1 MKVISVR
8 WLRDCLFALLLTEWT
23 SGAILAQGGGAQP
36 DPPRPG
42 VSRPGVRRAMADLH
56 PLATFAV
63 EGSPDWMVVSDDA
76 VWVTS
81 SSVNHVVRLDA
92 KTNQP
97 TTIVTISKP
106 CSGLAVGF
114 GSLWVPS
121 CGSHRLVRVDTVTGK
136 VQAELPIG
144 PADSEGGIAIGAG
157 SVWMASDK
165 KGLLARIDPQANRV
179 VAEITIPSGSF
190 AAAFADGA
198 LWVTSTEHNLL
209 TRVDPQSNQVA
220 TSIPVGPQPRFITTG
235 AGSVWTLNQGNGTI
249 SRVDTKSNQL
259 IATIEAGIPGTG
271 GEIAFG
277 EGSVWATVFQIPITR
292 IDPATNSVVQQWW
305 GTGGDSIRVGHGS
318 VWLTDLAHAKVWRLD
333 PRQP

>member
-1 MKVISVR
+1 MKVIAMR
-8 WLRDCLFALLLTEWT
+8 FLRDTLFALLMAELT
-23 SGAILAQGGGAQP
+23 SGAVLAQSGAQA
-36 DPPRPG
+36 DPPRRG
-42 VSRPGVRRAMADLH
+42 VSTPGVRRDMADLH

-63 EGSPDWMVVSDDA
+63 EGSPDWMVVTDDA

-97 TTIVTISKP
+97 TTIVTVRQP

-121 CGSHRLVRVDTVTGK
+121 CGSHSLVRMDPATGR

-144 PADSEGGIAIGAG
+144 PADSEGGITIGAG
-157 SVWMASDK
+157 SVWMARDK
-165 KGLLARIDPQANRV
+165 KGILARIDPQANRV
-179 VAEITIPSGSF
+179 AAEITVPSGSF
-190 AAAFADGA
+190 APAFADGA
-198 LWVTSTEHNLL
+198 LWITSTEHNLL
-209 TRVDPQSNQVA
+209 TRVDPQSNQAV

-235 AGSVWTLNQGNGTI
+235 AGSVWTLNQGDGTI
-249 SRVDTKSNQL
+249 SRVDTKSNKL

-277 EGSVWATVFQIPITR
+277 EGSVWATVFQIPLTR

-305 GTGGDSIRVGHGS
+305 GKGGDSIRLGHGS
-318 VWLTDLAHAKVWRLD
+318 IWLTDLAHAKVWRLD
-333 PRQP
+333 PKQP